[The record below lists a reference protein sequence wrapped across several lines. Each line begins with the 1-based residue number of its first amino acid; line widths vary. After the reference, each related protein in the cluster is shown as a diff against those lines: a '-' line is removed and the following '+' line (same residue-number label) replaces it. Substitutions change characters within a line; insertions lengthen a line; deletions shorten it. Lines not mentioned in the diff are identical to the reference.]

1 MSSAANLLGAKRVN
15 SVAEKRMI
23 LYCSQ
28 AKLDEQ
34 TVEEPKVKTVPFI
47 DMKPEPVEVEEGKPA
62 KFMVK
67 VSGYPRPRV
76 NWFVNGYLVVG
87 VSNRLYASETDFV
100 NCAILAEDNDLFEIY
115 D

>member
-1 MSSAANLLGAKRVN
+1 MPFHQHWPLFVPCTLFDFR
-15 SVAEKRMI
+15 
-23 LYCSQ
+23 Q
-28 AKLDEQ
+28 AKLEEQ

-76 NWFVNGYLVVG
+76 NWFVNGCLVVG
-87 VSNRLYASETDFV
+87 VGDLEDFLFKETV
-100 NCAILAEDNDLFEIY
+100 YEKTY
-115 D
+115 